1 MNFNNYRVNI
11 DRRGSIMRAR
21 ACIKCK
27 KYVVIHPNNPLNQNK
42 IELFE
47 RKHHLHTL
55 ITVDIDEIKDQYQV
69 FKINGIAN
77 SSPMSA

>member
-1 MNFNNYRVNI
+1 
-11 DRRGSIMRAR
+11 MRAR

-27 KYVVIHPNNPLNQNK
+27 EYVVIHANDPQNQNL

-55 ITVDIDEIKDQYQV
+55 ITVDIDEIRDQYQV
-69 FKINGIAN
+69 FKIDGTAN
-77 SSPMSA
+77 SSTMSA

>member
-1 MNFNNYRVNI
+1 
-11 DRRGSIMRAR
+11 MRAR

-27 KYVVIHPNNPLNQNK
+27 EYVVIHADNPQNQIK

-55 ITVDIDEIKDQYQV
+55 VTVAIDEIKDQYQV
-69 FKINGIAN
+69 FKINGTDN
-77 SSPMSA
+77 SSTISA

>member
-1 MNFNNYRVNI
+1 
-11 DRRGSIMRAR
+11 MRAR

-27 KYVVIHPNNPLNQNK
+27 EYVVIHANNPQNQIK

-69 FKINGIAN
+69 FKFNGTAN
-77 SSPMSA
+77 YSTMPA

>member
-1 MNFNNYRVNI
+1 
-11 DRRGSIMRAR
+11 MRAR

-27 KYVVIHPNNPLNQNK
+27 EYVVIHTNNSQNQTK

-69 FKINGIAN
+69 FKFNGTAN
-77 SSPMSA
+77 YSTLSA